1 MNKAISNRK
10 LYPALAG
17 AVLVAL
23 AAGVTL
29 KLVHT
34 SSQTDSVAE
43 VQDEP
48 AQSETVTLEPLT
60 PFESGPFLKASPSF
74 RLADPALLRS
84 TSPNARVDTVA
95 AGRPDPFAPIVR
107 PSAAPPRPQP
117 APVAAAAPSQVSPVQ
132 TLPVVPVA
140 STQMLPPLPALPTP
154 AGTSTMPQ
162 SIPEVAIAPTV
173 APVVQNPVD
182 QVAITGVAQIGD
194 TVSVIVRE
202 SGNASSRH
210 VKPGDLVAGGQVRI
224 KSIDTSAAEP
234 MVVLTYNGQD
244 YIRTVG
250 SSALIG
256 SL

>member
-1 MNKAISNRK
+1 
-10 LYPALAG
+10 
-17 AVLVAL
+17 
-23 AAGVTL
+23 
-29 KLVHT
+29 
-34 SSQTDSVAE
+34 
-43 VQDEP
+43 
-48 AQSETVTLEPLT
+48 
-60 PFESGPFLKASPSF
+60 
-74 RLADPALLRS
+74 
-84 TSPNARVDTVA
+84 
-95 AGRPDPFAPIVR
+95 
-107 PSAAPPRPQP
+107 
-117 APVAAAAPSQVSPVQ
+117 
-132 TLPVVPVA
+132 
-140 STQMLPPLPALPTP
+140 
-154 AGTSTMPQ
+154 MPQ